1 MKFCTSSRKLN
12 HLYILYMV
20 WIGLYSLKVLIPIYQ
35 LLAIGNIDLILL
47 KEEDHSITFLI
58 VWNLLYFFS
67 DTFLISSYI
76 FFCLFYHPAFY
87 RPSGSLLLLPLLLP
101 GWCLEEIFH
110 WWFFPALPLSCSQ
123 IHSIPASIQNH
134 LPMILIQSVQL
145 HYNGYYDTLLNF
157 WIMKWSVLNILYL
170 HPLSMFTFISYGFT
184 DIDYNS
190 QLYRN

>member
-1 MKFCTSSRKLN
+1 
-12 HLYILYMV
+12 MV

-35 LLAIGNIDLILL
+35 ILAIGNIDPILL
-47 KEEDHSITFLI
+47 KEEDHSITLII

-76 FFCLFYHPAFY
+76 FFCLFYHPPFY
-87 RPSGSLLLLPLLLP
+87 WPSGSLLLLLPLLLP

-134 LPMILIQSVQL
+134 LPMILIQTVQL
-145 HYNGYYDTLLNF
+145 HYNEYYDTLLNF
-157 WIMKWSVLNILYL
+157 
-170 HPLSMFTFISYGFT
+170 
-184 DIDYNS
+184 
-190 QLYRN
+190 